1 MFLEKRQNGS
11 AQLSATAINDHFLN
25 HLFNFLCLIRLFDLS
40 HVSQR
45 KREWLKFKVFP
56 LCSFSFFLSFLHGV
70 DLVLCQFTVALIR
83 GGSKSKTGCI
93 YMPNSL
99 SLALLIIHTP
109 SKLINMV
116 GIDFSFLLVW
126 ACYQYTYLEPMGR
139 SSLKYSE
146 AKNKNQ
152 Q

>member
-1 MFLEKRQNGS
+1 
-11 AQLSATAINDHFLN
+11 
-25 HLFNFLCLIRLFDLS
+25 
-40 HVSQR
+40 
-45 KREWLKFKVFP
+45 
-56 LCSFSFFLSFLHGV
+56 
-70 DLVLCQFTVALIR
+70 
-83 GGSKSKTGCI
+83 
-93 YMPNSL
+93 MPNSL

-146 AKNKNQ
+146 AKTTKTSNKHVTG
-152 Q
+152 